1 VASVAGGDCISW
13 GGGAIGMHFID
24 LPSTVRRV
32 QTKIWDVLA
41 DTFVRLSSYNYCL

>member
-1 VASVAGGDCISW
+1 MASVAGGDGISW

-32 QTKIWDVLA
+32 QSKKIR
-41 DTFVRLSSYNYCL
+41 TF